1 MDLMEALL
9 KLQGI
14 GLMASDNFYEAIKED
29 LDILGK
35 EFARLYKIE
44 GELKELKETYKSEV
58 LDAFTRGIEQGRN
71 EVAEDDGK

>member
-1 MDLMEALL
+1 MEALL

-14 GLMASDNFYEAIKED
+14 GLMASESFYEAIKED

-44 GELKELKETYKSEV
+44 GELKELKETYQSEV
-58 LDAFTRGIEQGRN
+58 
-71 EVAEDDGK
+71 DDGK